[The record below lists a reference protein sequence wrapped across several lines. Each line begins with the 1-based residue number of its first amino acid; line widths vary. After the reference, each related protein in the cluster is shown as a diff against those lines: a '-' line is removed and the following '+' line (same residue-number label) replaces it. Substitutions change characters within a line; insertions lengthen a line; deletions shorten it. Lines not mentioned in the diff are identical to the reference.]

1 MNSGVN
7 HMTTL
12 KTSVL
17 GIEFENPF
25 LLASAPPTASVE
37 SIDEAFETGWGGAV
51 IKTIT
56 PDDLEMT
63 EASPRYATMKTKGKV
78 IGFQNIELLS
88 HKTVD
93 YWCEGI
99 RYLKKKHPTKVII
112 ASIMSPVDRKCWH
125 NLVHKLN
132 ETPIDAYELN
142 FSCPHGMPEKGIGM
156 AIGTTTEISTL
167 ITGWVK
173 DVATKPV
180 FVKLTPNV
188 TDITRISKAVERANA
203 DGFAAI
209 NTVQGFMGIDLDTL
223 EPNLCIDGCTTYG
236 GCSGEI
242 VRPIG
247 LRCVAQIRQASK
259 LPILGIGGISNWQ
272 DAVQYFAVGSDA
284 VQICTEVM
292 INGFGIINNMK
303 SGLLNYLESKGMD
316 NISQLKNLAVKKIT
330 SHEKL
335 NKNYHLYP
343 KIDDEKCG
351 KCGKC
356 VRICT
361 ESEHQALK
369 NGEQRIDLDKTV
381 CEGCSLC
388 SHVCPQNAITMEK
401 E

>member
-1 MNSGVN
+1 MAS
-7 HMTTL
+7 L
-12 KTSVL
+12 KTSIL

-25 LLASAPPTASVE
+25 LLASAPPTALIE
-37 SIDEAFETGWGGAV
+37 SIDKAFEMGWGGAV
-51 IKTIT
+51 LKTIT
-56 PDDLEMT
+56 PDDLEMI
-63 EASPRYATMKTKGKV
+63 EASPRYTVMKEKGKV

-88 HKTVD
+88 HKTIQ
-93 YWCEGI
+93 YWCDGI
-99 RYLKKKHPTKVII
+99 RYLKEKHPTKVII

-203 DGFAAI
+203 DGFSAI
-209 NTVQGFMGIDLDTL
+209 NTVQGFMGINLDTL
-223 EPNLCIDGCTTYG
+223 EPNLCVDGYTTYG

-247 LRCVAQIRQASK
+247 LRCVAQIRQHSN
-259 LPILGIGGISNWQ
+259 LPILGMGGITNWQ
-272 DAVQYFAVGSDA
+272 DTVQYLAVGSNA

-292 INGFGIINNMK
+292 INGYGIINGLK
-303 SGLLNYLESKGMD
+303 SGLQNYLEEKGFN
-316 NISQLKNLAVKKIT
+316 NISELKDIAVKKIT

-335 NKNYHLYP
+335 NKKCHLYP
-343 KIDDEKCG
+343 SVDKDKCVS
-351 KCGKC
+351 CGKC
-356 VRICT
+356 VKICS
-361 ESEHQALK
+361 ESEHQALGLYD
-369 NGEQRIDLDKTV
+369 NNRVVSLDIEKCV
-381 CEGCSLC
+381 GCSLC
-388 SHVCPQNAITMEK
+388 SHVCPKEAIKMCS
-401 E
+401 

>member
-1 MNSGVN
+1 MA
-7 HMTTL
+7 TL

-37 SIDEAFETGWGGAV
+37 SIDKAFEIGWGGAV

-56 PDDLEMT
+56 PDDLEMI
-63 EASPRYATMKTKGKV
+63 EASPRYATLKEKNKV

-93 YWCEGI
+93 YWCDGI
-99 RYLKKKHPTKVII
+99 RYLKEKHPTKVII

-125 NLVHKLN
+125 NLVYKLN
-132 ETPIDAYELN
+132 ETPVDAYELN

-247 LRCVAQIRQASK
+247 LRCVAQIRQSSN
-259 LPILGIGGISNWQ
+259 LPILGMGGISNWQ

-292 INGFGIINNMK
+292 INGYGIIN
-303 SGLLNYLESKGMD
+303 GLKTGLQNFLDEKGMN
-316 NISQLKNLAVKKIT
+316 NISELKNIAINKIT
-330 SHEKL
+330 AHKDL
-335 NKNYHLYP
+335 NKKYFVSP
-343 KIDDEKCG
+343 KIDRDKCVSCG
-351 KCGKC
+351 KCAK
-356 VRICT
+356 ICA
-361 ESEHQALK
+361 ESEHSALNLDGK
-369 NGEQRIDLDKTV
+369 DIKLDKEK
-381 CEGCSLC
+381 CQGCSLC
-388 SHVCPQNAITMEK
+388 SIVCQQNAITME
-401 E
+401 EE